1 MEWKKEVMTAGLEEI
16 KINSQRTL
24 YTTLYQKLLNL
35 DNCEKNYRLPKLILE
50 KVRNVTRTITL
61 EEMRMVLKISL
72 QERRELRIVYRK
84 FLKNVK

>member
-1 MEWKKEVMTAGLEEI
+1 MEWKKEVMTTGLEEI

-61 EEMRMVLKISL
+61 EGMRMVLKISL